1 LETDKL
7 KSLNLNNPQNVN
19 IINESPGKRDMVEIG
34 EDGPAT
40 QRFSSG
46 VSSMGPNAKSFA
58 TLINHNNY
66 PVENFAR
73 IRL

>member
-1 LETDKL
+1 METDKL
-7 KSLNLNNPQNVN
+7 KGLNLSPQNMRV
-19 IINESPGKRDMVEIG
+19 IDESPGRRDLVEIG

-46 VSSMGPNAKSFA
+46 VSSMGRNTKSFA
-58 TLINHNNY
+58 TLINHY

>member
-1 LETDKL
+1 MD
-7 KSLNLNNPQNVN
+7 
-19 IINESPGKRDMVEIG
+19 ESPLKRDLVEIG

-46 VSSMGPNAKSFA
+46 ISSLGRNAKSFA
-58 TLINHNNY
+58 TLKDNTKY
-66 PVENFAR
+66 PVENFAK